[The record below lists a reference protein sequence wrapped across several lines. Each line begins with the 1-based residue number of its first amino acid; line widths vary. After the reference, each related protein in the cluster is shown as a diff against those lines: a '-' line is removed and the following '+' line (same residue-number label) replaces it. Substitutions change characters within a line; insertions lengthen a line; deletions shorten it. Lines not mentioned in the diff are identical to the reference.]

1 VYHHRG
7 NRRETPDD
15 GIRVLIVDD
24 HAGLRAGLQA
34 LLTAEVGMTAAATP
48 AIAAE
53 AWREVEAARP
63 NVVVLDPD
71 RGLADG
77 LRLCFELKN
86 RVGGPSVVIYSA
98 YADRFLAAPAKIAQ
112 ADALVS
118 KTAPVSELL
127 EAIRH
132 AAAGGATGPAV
143 DPDALVAV
151 SARLL
156 EDDLPVM
163 QMLLS
168 RTPLRA
174 IADELRLDEREVRD
188 RALRIIERFEP
199 SRGVRA

>member
-1 VYHHRG
+1 VCHHARE
-7 NRRETPDD
+7 RVETPGDE
-15 GIRVLIVDD
+15 IRVLIVDD
-24 HAGLRAGLQA
+24 HPGLRAELKA
-34 LLTAEVGMTAAATP
+34 LLTTEVE
-48 AIAAE
+48 IAAVAAPATSVE
-53 AWREVEAARP
+53 AWRDAEAARS

-71 RGLADG
+71 SGLADG

-98 YADRFLAAPAKIAQ
+98 YADRLLAAPAKIAQ

-127 EAIRH
+127 DAIRL
-132 AAAGGATGPAV
+132 AASGGATGPAV
-143 DPDALVAV
+143 ASDALLAV

-156 EDDLPVM
+156 EEDLPVM
-163 QMLLS
+163 QKLLS

-174 IADELRLDEREVRD
+174 IADDLRLDEREVRD

-199 SRGVRA
+199 SGGRRA

>member
-1 VYHHRG
+1 VCHHRDLL
-7 NRRETPDD
+7 ETPSD

-24 HAGLRAGLQA
+24 HAGLRAGVEA
-34 LLTAEVGMTAAATP
+34 LLAAEPGMTAVASRAT
-48 AIAAE
+48 AAE
-53 AWREVEAARP
+53 AWRHFDAARP

-71 RGLADG
+71 SGLADG
-77 LRLCFELKN
+77 LRLCFQLKD
-86 RVGGPSVVIYSA
+86 RAGAPSVVVYSA

-118 KTAPVSELL
+118 KTAPASELL
-127 EAIRH
+127 EAIRL
-132 AAAGGATGPAV
+132 AAAGAATGPAV
-143 DPDALVAV
+143 APDALVAV

-156 EDDLPVM
+156 EEDLPVM

-168 RTPLRA
+168 RTPLRG

-199 SRGVRA
+199 SGGGRA

>member
-1 VYHHRG
+1 VCHHR
-7 NRRETPDD
+7 RDLLEPPAEE
-15 GIRVLIVDD
+15 IRVLIVDD

-34 LLTAEVGMTAAATP
+34 LLTAEPGMTAVASLAT
-48 AIAAE
+48 AAE
-53 AWREVEAARP
+53 AWRHFNAVRP
-63 NVVVLDPD
+63 HVVVLDPD
-71 RGLADG
+71 SGLADG
-77 LRLCFELKN
+77 LRLCFDVKN
-86 RVGGPSVVIYSA
+86 RAGGPAVVMYSA

-127 EAIRH
+127 EAIRL

-143 DPDALVAV
+143 ASDALVAV

-156 EDDLPVM
+156 EEDLPVM

-174 IADELRLDEREVRD
+174 IADVLRLDEREVRD

-199 SRGVRA
+199 SRGARA